1 MYFEAATR
9 APLRACSYVK
19 AIRENKKGK
28 KKRTGKENS
37 FSPLCSSCLQVL
49 PSLWGLFAYVYFQS
63 PWGVAFCIF
72 PRVLVVIS
80 GARGSGGLAGP
91 HVAPGGCFPP
101 GFECPHFRWP
111 NASCP
116 AGVHGCLL
124 SRAFSS
130 SPTAPLPSLVA
141 ACSFLASISFPLHW
155 NVRACPTWHHV
166 PRPRLVGMGSVAP
179 CYSNK

>member
-1 MYFEAATR
+1 MLTLFLIGIGWGNIHLVFILITTLEVGEYLTR
-9 APLRACSYVK
+9 MSWD
-19 AIRENKKGK
+19 
-28 KKRTGKENS
+28 S
-37 FSPLCSSCLQVL
+37 
-49 PSLWGLFAYVYFQS
+49 FAYVYFQS
-63 PWGVAFCIF
+63 PWGVAFYIF

-155 NVRACPTWHHV
+155 NVRARPTWHHV